1 MIMIN
6 EHDINMNNIT
16 LDEESI
22 KVDISS
28 DNEIT
33 EIMCQECS
41 VVVKDK
47 GRLVKHRRE
56 QHKPHICSDC
66 GRMFY
71 GRKKL
76 NIHHSLW
83 HRIHKKKPCPNCNI
97 VFTSIYLAQHISKC
111 KPKQSGRKLYDLNI
125 TCVNLCWLCTHSAVR
140 RAQSLEI
147 FSAVI

>member
-33 EIMCQECS
+33 EIMHQECS

-47 GRLVKHRRE
+47 GRLVKHRRTT
-56 QHKPHICSDC
+56 QA
-66 GRMFY
+66 
-71 GRKKL
+71 
-76 NIHHSLW
+76 
-83 HRIHKKKPCPNCNI
+83 
-97 VFTSIYLAQHISKC
+97 TYL
-111 KPKQSGRKLYDLNI
+111 
-125 TCVNLCWLCTHSAVR
+125 
-140 RAQSLEI
+140 
-147 FSAVI
+147 